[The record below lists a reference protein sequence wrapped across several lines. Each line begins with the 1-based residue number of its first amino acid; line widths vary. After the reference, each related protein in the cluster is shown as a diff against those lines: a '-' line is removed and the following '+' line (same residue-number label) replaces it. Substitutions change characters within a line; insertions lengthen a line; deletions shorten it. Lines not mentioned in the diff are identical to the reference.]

1 MWATFG
7 YGMGNG
13 GGVMVTSRGGKRPEH
28 PDERPLTK
36 WHESLFGID
45 LLMLHAAPVY
55 YGAGV
60 PDGDGSAVILIPGF
74 LHSDV
79 YLVVMYAWLKRLGYR
94 PYYSGI
100 DQNAECP
107 DLLIKHHLNPLVDEA
122 REETGR
128 KVHLIGHSLGGVI
141 ARSLAIQRP
150 AAIASVITLGSPF
163 SGVVLDR
170 GLLRETEVVRRFI
183 QSRHGDR
190 VPPECYTDVCQC
202 EFRRALR
209 RSVPRQVPQTAIFTK
224 SDGVID
230 WRSCR
235 TGDREI
241 DVEVG
246 GTHAGLTF
254 NANAYSTIACRLA
267 KRTTG

>member
-1 MWATFG
+1 
-7 YGMGNG
+7 
-13 GGVMVTSRGGKRPEH
+13 MVTSRGGKRPEH
-28 PDERPLTK
+28 PLHPEARPLTK

-45 LLMLHAAPVY
+45 LLLLHAAPVY
-55 YGAGV
+55 YGIGV

-74 LHSDV
+74 MHSDV

-100 DQNAECP
+100 DLNAECP
-107 DLLIKHHLNPLVDEA
+107 DLLIKHHLNPLVDKA
-122 REETGR
+122 REETGG

-150 AAIASVITLGSPF
+150 GAMASTITLGSPF
-163 SGVVLDR
+163 PGVVLER
-170 GLLRETEVVRRFI
+170 GLLRETEVVRLFI
-183 QSRHGDR
+183 QSQHGDS
-190 VPPECYTDVCQC
+190 VPPECYTDGCQC
-202 EFRRALR
+202 EFMRALR
-209 RSVPRQVPQTAIFTK
+209 RSVPSRVPQTAIFTK

-235 TGDREI
+235 TGDRDI

-246 GTHAGLTF
+246 GTHAGLAF
-254 NANAYSTIACRLA
+254 NTNAYSTIACRLA
-267 KRTTG
+267 KGSQ